1 MENKTI
7 DELVKMIDSFMENN
21 GGHMNITVN
30 SEGEVSTEGEL
41 LDEVSVTTMR
51 SLDCAAGDLAC
62 NVPTLTEGLD
72 IDELRDYD
80 NNDEQ

>member
-1 MENKTI
+1 MEDKRI
-7 DELVKMIDSFMENN
+7 DELVRMIDSFMENN
-21 GGHMNITVN
+21 GGHINITVN
-30 SEGEVSTEGEL
+30 NEGEINTEGEL

-62 NVPTLTEGLD
+62 NVPTLMEGLD

-80 NNDEQ
+80 DNDEQ

>member
-1 MENKTI
+1 MEDKKI

-30 SEGEVSTEGEL
+30 AEGDIDTEAEL
-41 LDEVSVTTMR
+41 LDEVSITTMR

-80 NNDEQ
+80 DNDEQ